1 MPTLVPTTSWPS
13 TVAFGGRQTREVHE
27 RLSSA
32 LRDWWDRERADW
44 DAQVGRSSAEA
55 ASEAAGSDLW
65 DSMPMIDSKEV
76 ARTSSVF
83 EEHLG
88 RPLDVRLI
96 RPGGYGSIE
105 NMILHLV
112 PAMMDAPQAR
122 GGIRAVEQ
130 EASS

>member
-13 TVAFGGRQTREVHE
+13 TVAFGGRQTREVRE
-27 RLSSA
+27 RLNSA

-44 DAQVGRSSAEA
+44 DAQVEGSSAEA

-65 DSMPMIDSKEV
+65 DSMPMIDSKEI

-96 RPGGYGSIE
+96 RPGGYDSIE
-105 NMILHLV
+105 NMIRHLV

>member
-13 TVAFGGRQTREVHE
+13 TAAFGGWQTREVRE

-32 LRDWWDRERADW
+32 LRDWWGRECADW
-44 DAQVGRSSAEA
+44 DAQVEGSSAEA
-55 ASEAAGSDLW
+55 ASDAADSDLW

-76 ARTSSVF
+76 ARTSSIF
-83 EEHLG
+83 EGHLG
-88 RPLDVRLI
+88 CPLDVRLI
-96 RPGGYGSIE
+96 RPGGYDSIE

-112 PAMMDAPQAR
+112 PAMMDSPKTR

>member
-13 TVAFGGRQTREVHE
+13 TVAFGGRQTREVRE

-32 LRDWWDRERADW
+32 LRDWWDCECADW
-44 DAQVGRSSAEA
+44 DAQVEGSSA
-55 ASEAAGSDLW
+55 EAAGSDLW

-96 RPGGYGSIE
+96 RPGGYDSIE
-105 NMILHLV
+105 NMIRHLV